1 MRKLWL
7 NKSEWPVLNEQF
19 KKSDN
24 LEFKKNLIS
33 WKQKFNLF
41 KVSQSDQGQIQIQIV
56 DASES
61 E

>member
-7 NKSEWPVLNEQF
+7 NKSEWSVLNEQF